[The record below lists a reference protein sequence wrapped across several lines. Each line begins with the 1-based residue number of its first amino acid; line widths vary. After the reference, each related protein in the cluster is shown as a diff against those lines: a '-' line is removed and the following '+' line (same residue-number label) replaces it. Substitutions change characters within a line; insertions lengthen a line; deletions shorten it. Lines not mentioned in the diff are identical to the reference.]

1 MTTRTHHGFGLG
13 LGLAAVVGLLTLS
26 IPAAHAE
33 EPPERSDAE
42 LDTAYR
48 PNRPLLIAGSV
59 IFGASYGPSL
69 LYDQTSTYNTQSD
82 LGIPVAGPW
91 LDLRNDVC
99 TMQPCDELSSG
110 LLILDGLAQAIG
122 VGLLLSS
129 LFVPEDA
136 FRFSS
141 RSASVVL
148 TPSRLSHAAYGL
160 GASGSF

>member
-1 MTTRTHHGFGLG
+1 MTTRTHHGLG
-13 LGLAAVVGLLTLS
+13 LGLAAVASLLTLS
-26 IPAAHAE
+26 IPPAHAE
-33 EPPERSDAE
+33 EPPERSDA
-42 LDTAYR
+42 DGVTRYR
-48 PNRPLLIAGSV
+48 PNRPLLITGAV
-59 IFGASYGPSL
+59 LFGASYGPSL

-110 LLILDGLAQAIG
+110 LLILDGLAQSIG
-122 VGLLLSS
+122 VALLLSS

-136 FRFSS
+136 FQVFS
-141 RSASVVL
+141 RRTSVVV
-148 TPSRLSHAAYGL
+148 TPSRLSHAAYGI